1 MLEVY
6 NESVYDLLHATGED
20 LDLQLK
26 PKSEEVHVKGL
37 SWEDVNTGRP
47 GRPTGCAQTEGNKDW
62 HAAAA
67 RQRVHHVF
75 NNWLICS
82 TNSGFAP
89 AWCLSF
95 DFCRA
100 DGDMHTNIYLCLIKF

>member
-37 SWEDVNTGRP
+37 SWEDVKTGRP
-47 GRPTGCAQTEGNKDW
+47 GRPMYDVQSLSYIQNT
-62 HAAAA
+62 HA
-67 RQRVHHVF
+67 
-75 NNWLICS
+75 CS
-82 TNSGFAP
+82 MINLYTVQELRS
-89 AWCLSF
+89 LMMRSF
-95 DFCRA
+95 GSDSP
-100 DGDMHTNIYLCLIKF
+100 TSI